1 MSPLFGMFSRKSRDR
16 KESEGPEALE
26 QQEMIEG
33 VEHLSDTTVKE
44 VMVPRTDTVFLSI
57 EETEEEVF
65 RALIESGHSRIP
77 VYRES
82 IDNVVGVLY
91 AKDVLASLIAKK
103 EFEIS
108 GIMRKPFFVPE
119 TKKIDSLLREFKR
132 RKVHLAV
139 VLDEYGGTSG
149 IVCMEDII
157 EEIVGE
163 IQDEYDNEA
172 ESCVQLGPE
181 SWLCDA
187 KTRLDELSDRLGLAL
202 PEESFDSLAGYVFDL
217 FGRIPAEKESIETET
232 ARFTVQAMEAHR
244 ILSVKIDK
252 LAPAAGDGGEDGT
265 ESSVNE

>member
-1 MSPLFGMFSRKSRDR
+1 MSPLFGMFGRKANDK
-16 KESEGPEALE
+16 KESGGPEALE

-33 VEHLSDTTVKE
+33 VEHLSDTIVKE
-44 VMVPRTDTVFLSI
+44 VMVPRTDTVFLPLD
-57 EETEEEVF
+57 EAEEEVF

-103 EFEIS
+103 KLEIS
-108 GIMRKPFFVPE
+108 AIMRKPFFVPE

-172 ESCVQLGPE
+172 ESCVQLGPDA
-181 SWLCDA
+181 WLCDA
-187 KTRLDELSDRLGLAL
+187 KTRLDEVGDRIGIEL
-202 PEESFDSLAGYVFDL
+202 PEDAFDSLAGYVFDL
-217 FGRIPAEKESIETET
+217 FGRIPAENESLETET
-232 ARFTVQAMEAHR
+232 ARFTIQAMEAHR
-244 ILSVKIDK
+244 ILSVKIEK
-252 LAPAAGDGGEDGT
+252 LAIPASEGGDAE
-265 ESSVNE
+265 NELSGNE

>member
-1 MSPLFGMFSRKSRDR
+1 MFGRKTAES
-16 KESEGPEALE
+16 KETEGPEALE

-44 VMVPRTDTVFLSI
+44 VMVPRTDTVFLPLD
-57 EETEEEVF
+57 ETDEIVF
-65 RALIESGHSRIP
+65 RTLIESGHSRIP

-91 AKDVLASLIAKK
+91 AKDVLAALIAKK
-103 EFEIS
+103 KFEIS

-172 ESCVQLGPE
+172 ESCVQLGPD

-187 KTRLDELSDRLGLAL
+187 KTRLDEIGDRIGIEL
-202 PEESFDSLAGYVFDL
+202 PEDSFDSLAGYVFDL
-217 FGRIPAEKESIETET
+217 FGRIPAERESLETE
-232 ARFTVQAMEAHR
+232 ALRFTIQAMEAHR
-244 ILSVKIDK
+244 ILSVKIER
-252 LAPAAGDGGEDGT
+252 LARPQSEDGVAG
-265 ESSVNE
+265 SMISGNE

>member
-1 MSPLFGMFSRKSRDR
+1 MSPLFGIFGKKASDSRA
-16 KESEGPEALE
+16 SEGPEALE

-91 AKDVLASLIAKK
+91 AKDVLASLIARK
-103 EFEIS
+103 ELEIS

-172 ESCVQLGPE
+172 ESCVQLGPD

-187 KTRLDELSDRLGLAL
+187 KTRLDEVGDRLGLVL
-202 PEESFDSLAGYVFDL
+202 PDDSFDSLAGYVFDL
-217 FGRIPAEKESIETET
+217 FGRIPAENESVETEK

-252 LAPAAGDGGEDGT
+252 LAAVPEDGGEAGA
-265 ESSVNE
+265 ESSGNE

>member
-1 MSPLFGMFSRKSRDR
+1 MSPLFGMFGKKSP
-16 KESEGPEALE
+16 ESKASEDPEALE

-57 EETEEEVF
+57 EETEEQVF

-82 IDNVVGVLY
+82 IDDVVGVLY

-103 EFEIS
+103 DLDIS
-108 GIMRKPFFVPE
+108 AIMRKPFFVPE

-172 ESCVQLGPE
+172 ENCVQLGPDA
-181 SWLCDA
+181 WLCDA
-187 KTRLDELSDRLGLAL
+187 KTRLEEIDDTLGLDL
-202 PEESFDSLAGYVFDL
+202 PEEAFDSLAGYVFDL
-217 FGRIPAEKESIETET
+217 FGRMPAVNESVETKT
-232 ARFTVQAMEAHR
+232 ARFTIQAMEAHR
-244 ILSVKIDK
+244 ILSVKIEK
-252 LAPAAGDGGEDGT
+252 LVAEANDGDDAGEAF
-265 ESSVNE
+265 SRNE